1 MKKGKKMN
9 LYREI
14 KNDISVIILIILI
27 VMLVRNQFD
36 FGLDDS
42 DLDGWNRSGFE
53 ILKDYKTG
61 KEYLYRDGII
71 INRETGEQIGKN

>member
-1 MKKGKKMN
+1 MN

-53 ILKDYKTG
+53 VLKDHKTG
-61 KEYLYRDGII
+61 KEYLYRNDII

>member
-1 MKKGKKMN
+1 MN

-27 VMLVRNQFD
+27 IMLVRNQFD

-53 ILKDYKTG
+53 VLKDHKTG

-71 INRETGEQIGKN
+71 INRETGEQLGKN

>member
-1 MKKGKKMN
+1 MN

-27 VMLVRNQFD
+27 IMLVRNQFD

-71 INRETGEQIGKN
+71 INRETGEQIEKN

>member
-1 MKKGKKMN
+1 MN

-14 KNDISVIILIILI
+14 KNDISIIILIILI
-27 VMLVRNQFD
+27 VMLVRNQFN

-53 ILKDYKTG
+53 VLKDHKTG
-61 KEYLYRDGII
+61 KEYLYRNGII
-71 INRETGEQIGKN
+71 INRETGEQLGKN

>member
-1 MKKGKKMN
+1 MN

-14 KNDISVIILIILI
+14 KNDISIIILIILI
-27 VMLVRNQFD
+27 VVLVKNQFD

-42 DLDGWNRSGFE
+42 DLDGWNRSCFE
-53 ILKDYKTG
+53 VLKDHKTG

-71 INRETGEQIGKN
+71 INRETGEQLGKN

>member
-1 MKKGKKMN
+1 MK

-14 KNDISVIILIILI
+14 KNDISVFILIILI
-27 VMLVRNQFD
+27 IMLVRNQFD

-53 ILKDYKTG
+53 VLKDHKTG
-61 KEYLYRDGII
+61 KEYLYRNGII

>member
-1 MKKGKKMN
+1 MN

-53 ILKDYKTG
+53 VLKDHKTG

>member
-1 MKKGKKMN
+1 MN

-14 KNDISVIILIILI
+14 KNDISVLILIILI
-27 VMLVRNQFD
+27 IMLVRNQFD

-42 DLDGWNRSGFE
+42 DLDGWNRSSFE

-61 KEYLYRDGII
+61 KEYLYKDGII

>member
-1 MKKGKKMN
+1 MN

-14 KNDISVIILIILI
+14 KNDISIIILIILI
-27 VMLVRNQFD
+27 VMLVKNQFN

-53 ILKDYKTG
+53 VLKDHKTG

-71 INRETGEQIGKN
+71 INRETGEQLGKN

>member
-1 MKKGKKMN
+1 MN

-14 KNDISVIILIILI
+14 KNDIGVIILIILI

-53 ILKDYKTG
+53 ILKDYKTE

>member
-1 MKKGKKMN
+1 MN
-9 LYREI
+9 LYRGI

-27 VMLVRNQFD
+27 IMLVRNQFD

-71 INRETGEQIGKN
+71 INRETGEQIAKN

>member
-1 MKKGKKMN
+1 MN
-9 LYREI
+9 LYRGI

>member
-1 MKKGKKMN
+1 MN
-9 LYREI
+9 LYRGI

-27 VMLVRNQFD
+27 IMLVRNQFD

-71 INRETGEQIGKN
+71 INRETGEQIEMEKVKNE

>member
-1 MKKGKKMN
+1 MN
-9 LYREI
+9 LYRGI

-27 VMLVRNQFD
+27 IMLVRNQFN

>member
-1 MKKGKKMN
+1 MN
-9 LYREI
+9 LYRYI

-27 VMLVRNQFD
+27 IMLVRNQFD

>member
-1 MKKGKKMN
+1 MN

-14 KNDISVIILIILI
+14 KNDISIIILIILI
-27 VMLVRNQFD
+27 IMLVKNQFN

-53 ILKDYKTG
+53 VLKDHKTG

-71 INRETGEQIGKN
+71 INRETGEQLGKN

>member
-9 LYREI
+9 LYKEI

-42 DLDGWNRSGFE
+42 DLDGWNKSGFE
-53 ILKDYKTG
+53 VLKDYKTG

>member
-1 MKKGKKMN
+1 MN

-14 KNDISVIILIILI
+14 KNDISVIVLIILI

-42 DLDGWNRSGFE
+42 DLNGWNRSGFE

>member
-1 MKKGKKMN
+1 MN

-14 KNDISVIILIILI
+14 KNDISIIILIILI

>member
-1 MKKGKKMN
+1 MN

-27 VMLVRNQFD
+27 VMLVKNQFN

-53 ILKDYKTG
+53 VLKDHKTG
-61 KEYLYRDGII
+61 KEYLYRNGII

>member
-1 MKKGKKMN
+1 MK

-53 ILKDYKTG
+53 VLKDHKTG
-61 KEYLYRDGII
+61 KEYLYRNGII

>member
-1 MKKGKKMN
+1 
-9 LYREI
+9 
-14 KNDISVIILIILI
+14 
-27 VMLVRNQFD
+27 MLVKNQFD

-53 ILKDYKTG
+53 VLKDHKTG

>member
-1 MKKGKKMN
+1 MN

-14 KNDISVIILIILI
+14 KNDIGAIILIILI

-53 ILKDYKTG
+53 ILKDYKTE

>member
-1 MKKGKKMN
+1 MN
-9 LYREI
+9 LYRGI

-27 VMLVRNQFD
+27 IMLVKNQFN

-53 ILKDYKTG
+53 VLKDHKTG

>member
-1 MKKGKKMN
+1 MN

-14 KNDISVIILIILI
+14 KNDISLIILIILI
-27 VMLVRNQFD
+27 IMLVRNQFD

-53 ILKDYKTG
+53 VLKDHKTG
-61 KEYLYRDGII
+61 KEYLYRNGII

>member
-9 LYREI
+9 LYKEI

-27 VMLVRNQFD
+27 IMLVRNQFD

-53 ILKDYKTG
+53 VLKDHKTG
-61 KEYLYRDGII
+61 KEYLYRNGII
-71 INRETGEQIGKN
+71 INRETGEQLGKN

>member
-1 MKKGKKMN
+1 MN

-42 DLDGWNRSGFE
+42 DLDGWNRSSFE

-61 KEYLYRDGII
+61 KEYLYKDGII

>member
-1 MKKGKKMN
+1 MN

-14 KNDISVIILIILI
+14 KNDISIIILIILI

-53 ILKDYKTG
+53 VLKDHKTG
-61 KEYLYRDGII
+61 KEYLYRNGII

>member
-1 MKKGKKMN
+1 MN
-9 LYREI
+9 LYKEI

-27 VMLVRNQFD
+27 IMLVRNQFN

-53 ILKDYKTG
+53 VLKDYKTG

>member
-1 MKKGKKMN
+1 MN

-14 KNDISVIILIILI
+14 KNDISVFILIILI
-27 VMLVRNQFD
+27 IMLVRNQFD

-53 ILKDYKTG
+53 SLKDYKTG

>member
-1 MKKGKKMN
+1 MN
-9 LYREI
+9 LYKEI

-27 VMLVRNQFD
+27 IMLVRNQFD

-53 ILKDYKTG
+53 VLKDHKTG
-61 KEYLYRDGII
+61 KEYLYRNGII

>member
-1 MKKGKKMN
+1 MN

-61 KEYLYRDGII
+61 KEYLYRNGII

>member
-1 MKKGKKMN
+1 MN

-27 VMLVRNQFD
+27 VMLVRNQFN

-53 ILKDYKTG
+53 VLKDHKTG
-61 KEYLYRDGII
+61 KEYLYRNGII
-71 INRETGEQIGKN
+71 INRETGEQNGKN

>member
-1 MKKGKKMN
+1 MN

-14 KNDISVIILIILI
+14 KNDISIIILIILI
-27 VMLVRNQFD
+27 VMLVKNQFD

-53 ILKDYKTG
+53 VLKDHKTG
-61 KEYLYRDGII
+61 KEYLYRNGII

>member
-1 MKKGKKMN
+1 MN

-53 ILKDYKTG
+53 VLKDYKTG
-61 KEYLYRDGII
+61 KEYLYRNGII

>member
-1 MKKGKKMN
+1 MN

-14 KNDISVIILIILI
+14 KNDISIIILIILI
-27 VMLVRNQFD
+27 VMLVKNQFD

-42 DLDGWNRSGFE
+42 DLDGWNKSGFE
-53 ILKDYKTG
+53 VLKDHKTG
-61 KEYLYRDGII
+61 KEYLYKNGII

>member
-1 MKKGKKMN
+1 MN

-27 VMLVRNQFD
+27 IMLIRNQFD

>member
-1 MKKGKKMN
+1 MN

-27 VMLVRNQFD
+27 IMLVRNQFD

-42 DLDGWNRSGFE
+42 DLDGWNKSGFE
-53 ILKDYKTG
+53 VLKDHKTG